1 MLKNKDINKDIKERG
16 LPLPFERVQALQR
29 GVTQF
34 RFPVKPQYGGMNH
47 GGFIMESTDRTRRR
61 GDAIFYSGDDIVLA
75 PSYAYARC
83 PYGKPG
89 DRLFVK
95 EPWGTGTR
103 PDPFEGWRD
112 GIEYKADEVYLDEHD
127 LLPLYSECVPDNV
140 CLDDYYKAGWRSS
153 IHMPRW
159 ASRYLL
165 EVVSVRVER
174 VQDIEG
180 VNLAK
185 EGVIER
191 DFREIE
197 NFKPY
202 SYDGKNWHGSGRFAF
217 AEFWDFMN
225 KKKFGWEVN
234 PWVWVVEY
242 RSIEG

>member
-29 GVTQF
+29 GATQF
-34 RFPVKPQYGGMNH
+34 RVPVKPQYGGMNH

-89 DRLFVK
+89 DHLWVREAMYASV
-95 EPWGTGTR
+95 
-103 PDPFEGWRD
+103 RD
-112 GIEYKADEVYLDEHD
+112 GECLHYRAGDALRYAHTHDERCWLWKQKVGQII
-127 LLPLYSECVPDNV
+127 P
-140 CLDDYYKAGWRSS
+140 S